1 MRFQLFVIIFVHVI
15 DAYYLHITKLR
26 PNCADIVESPNFDFV
41 HSAIHQCDLQPS
53 CTYVIKDS
61 TNGISLCRSFSLGDL
76 ANDVSAQIFIKP
88 SILYGVTGKK
98 FSHIMNHQG
107 ICEGNELIGEEF
119 SVGSL
124 EDACVKCKMMNCDYF
139 TLSTVSGL
147 NGSKEFRNH
156 GWFCR
161 GFPKCIPQD
170 GFITSIDKQLYDDKI
185 MKLTH
190 NGPLSS

>member
-1 MRFQLFVIIFVHVI
+1 MHIIYTSQNCNHANSFR
-15 DAYYLHITKLR
+15 R

-124 EDACVKCKMMNCDYF
+124 EDACGNIMFNIVKCKMMNCDYF
-139 TLSTVSGL
+139 TVIMQL
-147 NGSKEFRNH
+147 NLVINCVWVEFRNH

-161 GFPKCIPQD
+161 GFPKCVIRHL
-170 GFITSIDKQLYDDKI
+170 I
-185 MKLTH
+185 
-190 NGPLSS
+190 